1 MTESPKASSTP
12 QPENAPKPKDNWDKL
27 DILGKAV
34 FAIAIP
40 TVLAVWSYKS
50 EAQKQ
55 VEAEES
61 RKAEIVVQA
70 LSSRDNQRT
79 EIKKDMFQEL
89 INSFFQ
95 NEQDIDKQILILEL
109 LAFNFT
115 NRQFRLEPLFAYL
128 EKKVDQSDYD
138 DDIKKHYSEEIIR
151 VINDSK
157 IEEINNIIGSGGNS
171 CDIQLKLNQT
181 INLNKEPT
189 CSEIGLPLTIK
200 LLDIKD
206 KLILVEHEDLK
217 NNKKFQFRVNYFDTP
232 FSDNTQ
238 LTLRRGVYKI
248 FSIVVLQSLDP
259 DSKSANVKLV
269 VFPDHF
275 YSSETSTINLD
286 QLIGDKFI
294 NPIQSK

>member
-34 FAIAIP
+34 FAIAVPAI
-40 TVLAVWSYKS
+40 LAIWSYKS
-50 EAQKQ
+50 EVQKRA
-55 VEAEES
+55 EAEDS

-109 LAFNFT
+109 LALNFT

-128 EKKVDQSDYD
+128 EKKVDQSSDRE
-138 DDIKKHYSEEIIR
+138 KKDYSEEIIR
-151 VINDSK
+151 VINNSK
-157 IEEINNIIGSGGNS
+157 QEEINNIIGSGGNS

-181 INLNKEPT
+181 INLDKGDT
-189 CSEIGLPLTIK
+189 CSEITLPLTIK

-217 NNKKFQFRVNYFDTP
+217 NNKKFKFRVNYFDTP

-248 FSIVVLQSLDP
+248 FSIVLQSLDTKN
-259 DSKSANVKLV
+259 KSANVKLV